1 MLLRSPFE
9 CEIIGQVINS
19 VQSWI
24 PVTAIDFMIIETQS
38 SSQGERIRCCY
49 SFSIKTAFCL
59 IETDCVSVVFLPVAE
74 SSRSSAC

>member
-38 SSQGERIRCCY
+38 SSQGERIRCCIFIFY
-49 SFSIKTAFCL
+49 KKQL
-59 IETDCVSVVFLPVAE
+59 SV
-74 SSRSSAC
+74 

>member
-38 SSQGERIRCCY
+38 SSQGENPLLHIH
-49 SFSIKTAFCL
+49 
-59 IETDCVSVVFLPVAE
+59 FL
-74 SSRSSAC
+74 